1 MYYEIYLDV
10 YFLENLMLN
19 FLILQLTGI
28 IQKETFS
35 VRRKLL
41 ASGVGAVGACLIVV
55 LPIHKSRIVSAAC
68 SILFCFLTA
77 YAAGKKRGSRGWQQT
92 VYVYGILSLFLGSI
106 WQIFVTY
113 LKLPFWLAAAAGYG
127 TARLLWNCRRR
138 AKAETKYLY
147 DVTLQKGTKKILLKG
162 LLDSGN
168 QLTDPLT
175 DRPVHITDY
184 NEICRLLSEAEIQ
197 ELDGFLDMELCGQGD
212 ALFRYIPYH
221 SVGEGR
227 GILPAITLDSME
239 IKHGESAWN
248 TKRVLVAVSRRAVS
262 SGGKYQMI
270 LHPRILE

>member
-1 MYYEIYLDV
+1 MQH
-10 YFLENLMLN
+10 F
-19 FLILQLTGI
+19 
-28 IQKETFS
+28 
-35 VRRKLL
+35 
-41 ASGVGAVGACLIVV
+41 
-55 LPIHKSRIVSAAC
+55 
-68 SILFCFLTA
+68 ILFPYSVCCRKKTRKQRL
-77 YAAGKKRGSRGWQQT
+77 AADGLCVRYP
-92 VYVYGILSLFLGSI
+92 V
-106 WQIFVTY
+106 FVPGEY
-113 LKLPFWLAAAAGYG
+113 LADFCDISEAAVLAAAAGYG